1 MKNYPEVLF
10 NTALAPL
17 SFLLIVNFVS
27 RGGLVGQAIEGA
39 FIMSMFSN
47 GMALQGDLSHLKND
61 LKLQDMVVSTPT
73 TPGVYVLGMAI
84 SEIVYCLPA
93 LLSLVGLSA
102 VFVHPNLTQAVEL
115 LGVMLLIFTVSV
127 TIGLHISTFSRD
139 IVQRFSLLGQYSLG
153 LLALP
158 LV

>member
-1 MKNYPEVLF
+1 MKNRWSRQILAAVLVNSIYAMKNYPAVLF

-47 GMALQGDLSHLKND
+47 GMALQGGPSHPKND
-61 LKLQDMVVSTPT
+61 LNPQDMGVSTPT
-73 TPGVYVLGMAI
+73 TPGASVLRLAL
-84 SEIVYCLPA
+84 SQIVYSLP
-93 LLSLVGLSA
+93 
-102 VFVHPNLTQAVEL
+102 
-115 LGVMLLIFTVSV
+115 
-127 TIGLHISTFSRD
+127 
-139 IVQRFSLLGQYSLG
+139 SLLT
-153 LLALP
+153 